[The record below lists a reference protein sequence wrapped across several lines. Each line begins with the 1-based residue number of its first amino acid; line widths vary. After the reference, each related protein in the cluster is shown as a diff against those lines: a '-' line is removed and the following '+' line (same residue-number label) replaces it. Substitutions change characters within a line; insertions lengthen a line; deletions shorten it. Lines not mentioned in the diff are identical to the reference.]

1 MLFEIE
7 DIRKNNNL
15 FNIDEGFNKGNMF
28 KDLYDPYKNYEVK
41 KIIPTTEK
49 DLLLYNL
56 YKYSFAINDLNLYLD
71 LNPNDQNIYEEF
83 KEYINKYNKTLEQFE
98 NTYGPITIC
107 DDNFK
112 KYSWLKT
119 KMPWEDKYV

>member
-56 YKYSFAINDLNLYLD
+56 YKYSFAINDLKINVTKDSDLD
-71 LNPNDQNIYEEF
+71 IEIDL
-83 KEYINKYNKTLEQFE
+83 KEV
-98 NTYGPITIC
+98 
-107 DDNFK
+107 DNRLKDFK
-112 KYSWLKT
+112 K
-119 KMPWEDKYV
+119 